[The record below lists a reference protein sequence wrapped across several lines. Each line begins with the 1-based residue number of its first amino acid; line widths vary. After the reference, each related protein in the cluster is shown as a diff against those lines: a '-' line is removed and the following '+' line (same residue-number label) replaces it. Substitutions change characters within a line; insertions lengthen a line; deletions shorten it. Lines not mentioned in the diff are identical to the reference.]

1 MNNVHIHHRWKLIFG
16 SLMFVNSFFGTIWPI
31 FTGEI
36 FVPEGWFAVAVFVF
50 ALATLVCSIYVVG
63 IYARV
68 VFLRI
73 QARGGALPEDVQRHS
88 LGGRKLLRGP
98 SRYAHASGGCRRR
111 IGRHAH
117 GTAAHPDIPHADRG
131 TCRTRLS
138 GVRAESCTL
147 ECRKDEV
154 VNNYRSGL
162 RVRRLAIK
170 YKSAPER
177 TRFFIG

>member
-68 VFLRI
+68 AFLRI
-73 QARGGALPEDVQRHS
+73 FKPETARYLRMFNVTLWVAGSFFVVPLVTLMLLAAVGGELVDMLMELPLILISLMLIAGPAGLVCLAFVPSHALSNAGKMRS
-88 LGGRKLLRGP
+88 
-98 SRYAHASGGCRRR
+98 STT
-111 IGRHAH
+111 
-117 GTAAHPDIPHADRG
+117 TAQ
-131 TCRTRLS
+131 
-138 GVRAESCTL
+138 VFE
-147 ECRKDEV
+147 
-154 VNNYRSGL
+154 
-162 RVRRLAIK
+162 
-170 YKSAPER
+170 
-177 TRFFIG
+177 